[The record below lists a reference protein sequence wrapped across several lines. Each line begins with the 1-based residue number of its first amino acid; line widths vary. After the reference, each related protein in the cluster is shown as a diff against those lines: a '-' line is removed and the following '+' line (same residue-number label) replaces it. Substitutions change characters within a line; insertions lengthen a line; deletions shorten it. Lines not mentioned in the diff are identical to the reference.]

1 MWLKELY
8 KQEIGCGNKAIAP
21 SLGWGPHKPQMGG
34 FPVPDPELSPPPQ
47 ENPYL
52 RTLKN
57 SQLLQEQADA
67 EPPVLS
73 WAMPVAAGGGLVVGV
88 GAVMTWRALRG
99 RQKENSPLS
108 LNTMSF

>member
-1 MWLKELY
+1 MD
-8 KQEIGCGNKAIAP
+8 
-21 SLGWGPHKPQMGG
+21 G
-34 FPVPDPELSPPPQ
+34 FPAPDPELSPPPQ

-52 RTLKN
+52 RTLRN
-57 SQLLQEQADA
+57 SQLLQDQADT
-67 EPPVLS
+67 EPSVLS

-99 RQKENSPLS
+99 HQKENSPLS

>member
-1 MWLKELY
+1 MD
-8 KQEIGCGNKAIAP
+8 
-21 SLGWGPHKPQMGG
+21 G
-34 FPVPDPELSPPPQ
+34 FPAPDPELSPPPPQ

-52 RTLKN
+52 RTLRN
-57 SQLLQEQADA
+57 SQLLQDQADT

-73 WAMPVAAGGGLVVGV
+73 WAVPVAAGGGLVVGI

-99 RQKENSPLS
+99 HQKENSPLS